1 MKDSDRY
8 LKIVQWSEK
17 DNCYVGTCPGLML
30 GGVHG
35 DNELEVYA
43 ELSEAVEECIQ
54 IYKKD
59 SEPLPEATAKPYSGQ
74 FNLNVGEDLH
84 RALAMIALQAGESLN
99 HFCVYHLKQLLS
111 SYNYRG

>member
-1 MKDSDRY
+1 MKESDRY
-8 LKIVQWSEK
+8 LKIVQWSEE

-43 ELSEAVEECIQ
+43 ELSQAVEECIQ
-54 IYKKD
+54 IYKED
-59 SEPLPEATAKPYSGQ
+59 GESLPEPTAKPYSGQ

-84 RALAMIALQAGESLN
+84 RALTMTALQAGESLN
-99 HFCVYHLKQLLS
+99 HFCVNHLKQLIS
-111 SYNYRG
+111 SYHYR

>member
-1 MKDSDRY
+1 
-8 LKIVQWSEK
+8 
-17 DNCYVGTCPGLML
+17 ML

-59 SEPLPEATAKPYSGQ
+59 GESLQEPTAKLYSGQ
-74 FNLNVGEDLH
+74 FNLTVGEDLH
-84 RALAMIALQAGESLN
+84 RTLTMTALQTGESLN
-99 HFCVYHLKQLLS
+99 HFCVNHLKQLIS
-111 SYNYRG
+111 SYHYR